1 MTLNQRGRWTTA
13 WVRPSDWK
21 NKADGGMFGTGLY
34 GGIIRD
40 LKDPSKKTTS
50 GK

>member
-1 MTLNQRGRWTTA
+1 MTLNQRGRWIIS

-21 NKADGGMFGTGLY
+21 NKTDGMFGTGLY

-40 LKDPSKKTTS
+40 LSDPSKKATS

>member
-1 MTLNQRGRWTTA
+1 MTLNQRGGWTTA
-13 WVRPSDWK
+13 SVRPSDWK
-21 NKADGGMFGTGLY
+21 NKTDGMFGTGLY

-40 LKDPSKKTTS
+40 LSDPSKKTTS